1 MPRFKPHYDV
11 VIAGGRCAGA
21 ATALLLTQAGARV
34 LLIDRQALG
43 SDTMS
48 THALMRAGV
57 LQLDRWGL
65 LPRLVSADT
74 PPIGVTTFHYGA
86 EPVRVAIKSEH
97 GVDHLYAPRRTVL
110 DRILVEAAQA
120 AGAEVHHGVVLS
132 ALQFDSTS
140 RVIGAML
147 RDDGNGESDVRADL
161 VIGADGRNSTV
172 AKLVAAET
180 YLEGRASSAL
190 AYAYFEGLKEDGLH
204 WYFGDRAAAGV
215 IPTNGGQHCVF
226 GGLPQDQFAAALRGN
241 AERGFLGLLGRCCPD
256 LRAAVEGATMTG
268 RLRGFSGARGF
279 LRRPAGPG
287 WALVGDAGYFKDP
300 LTAHG
305 ITDALRDAELLVRAL
320 SECGP
325 HGLVGYQRERDILS
339 VPLFGLTD
347 AIASFEWTLD
357 EVKALHGE
365 LSAAMRA
372 EADYMARL
380 PPAHSKAA

>member
-86 EPVRVAIKSEH
+86 EPTRVPIKSEH

-132 ALQFDSTS
+132 ALQFELDQPRHWRNAS
-140 RVIGAML
+140 R
-147 RDDGNGESDVRADL
+147 
-161 VIGADGRNSTV
+161 
-172 AKLVAAET
+172 
-180 YLEGRASSAL
+180 
-190 AYAYFEGLKEDGLH
+190 
-204 WYFGDRAAAGV
+204 
-215 IPTNGGQHCVF
+215 
-226 GGLPQDQFAAALRGN
+226 
-241 AERGFLGLLGRCCPD
+241 
-256 LRAAVEGATMTG
+256 
-268 RLRGFSGARGF
+268 
-279 LRRPAGPG
+279 
-287 WALVGDAGYFKDP
+287 
-300 LTAHG
+300 
-305 ITDALRDAELLVRAL
+305 
-320 SECGP
+320 
-325 HGLVGYQRERDILS
+325 
-339 VPLFGLTD
+339 
-347 AIASFEWTLD
+347 
-357 EVKALHGE
+357 
-365 LSAAMRA
+365 
-372 EADYMARL
+372 
-380 PPAHSKAA
+380 